1 MSSQVNQNGNSSF
14 SRRREFRETYDDRR
28 LNIINLHS
36 CLLSTVSIFIY
47 FRSAEKSMFF
57 PRKWRKDRMLS
68 PQFRLFPFFQSFF
81 GSHYSALYT
90 YNQCCQLC
98 FCHEIAIMH
107 FYSALNEKI
116 FSASTLKDCF
126 AKINKFRVGNTEYNS
141 IVYGSKL

>member
-68 PQFRLFPFFQSFF
+68 PQFRLFPFIQSFF
-81 GSHYSALYT
+81 GSHYVLIISVANFAFVTKLQLR
-90 YNQCCQLC
+90 NLFGVEWKRFSQHQCW
-98 FCHEIAIMH
+98 
-107 FYSALNEKI
+107 KI
-116 FSASTLKDCF
+116 FF
-126 AKINKFRVGNTEYNS
+126 AKIKKCRVGNTEYNS